1 MTRGRKM
8 SSPAAA
14 AAVTTARA
22 ILFAAAFLMVAA
34 IPARAQSGRGRGV
47 GPQPP
52 SAQQAEPQVPVP
64 QDERP
69 ISAGQI
75 QRWFEAYTVLQAQ
88 EALGLTEA
96 QYGRFV
102 TRLKSLQE
110 IRRRH
115 QQARN
120 KILNQLRQLTTA
132 DGRAVATPD
141 ESAIAEQLRLLRD
154 EDDRGA
160 ADLRKAYEGVD
171 ETLTVTQQGRY
182 RTFEERMEQQKLE
195 LLLRARQN
203 ARANRARGK

>member
-1 MTRGRKM
+1 MTRWVVLVAALVAVAPA
-8 SSPAAA
+8 PAAA
-14 AAVTTARA
+14 AQ
-22 ILFAAAFLMVAA
+22 AA
-34 IPARAQSGRGRGV
+34 GRGRSGAQA
-47 GPQPP
+47 PAPP
-52 SAQQAEPQVPVP
+52 VVLP
-64 QDERP
+64 QDEDGRP

-75 QRWFEAYTVLQAQ
+75 QRLFDAYTVLQAQ

-132 DGRAVATPD
+132 DGRAVAAPD
-141 ESAIAEQLRLLRD
+141 EGAIAEQLRSLRD

-160 ADLRKAYEGVD
+160 GDLRKAYEGVD
-171 ETLTVTQQGRY
+171 ETLTVTQQGRF

-203 ARANRARGK
+203 ARANRARGKS